1 MDFKLKS
8 GLFHLLRHEFSQTKG
23 SVTTKKWDNI
33 KTEIINDTFGI
44 ICYLDQ
50 FPEFHCCVPDSV
62 LRNLSQKIVCIDLYA
77 SIAGD
82 VDKFILPKRL
92 MYYLFIN
99 CHHNTLLQN
108 TGFAVCDRALINFMH
123 LKPLYLSLHQLF
135 NPMYMQIKH
144 MLKVLLI
151 MKLWKVY
158 LMMMKQHKLNKFNI
172 NLLNK
177 FNINLL
183 NKFNINLFNNFNIIQ
198 RLNIN
203 IPILWYH
210 TTNNN
215 NTFYKFKTLF
225 TFFKINKTIM
235 FSLFAVS
242 DR

>member
-108 TGFAVCDRALINFMH
+108 TGYALF
-123 LKPLYLSLHQLF
+123 KWVFDKLYAPQSQ
-135 NPMYMQIKH
+135 
-144 MLKVLLI
+144 
-151 MKLWKVY
+151 
-158 LMMMKQHKLNKFNI
+158 
-172 NLLNK
+172 
-177 FNINLL
+177 
-183 NKFNINLFNNFNIIQ
+183 
-198 RLNIN
+198 
-203 IPILWYH
+203 
-210 TTNNN
+210 
-215 NTFYKFKTLF
+215 
-225 TFFKINKTIM
+225 
-235 FSLFAVS
+235 SS
-242 DR
+242 DRPPSQ